1 MSALTNLTGP
11 NTPEAKQQTQAPA
24 KPVPLCAQKMGS
36 AMNALKRL
44 GPYREHRARKPARF
58 SERTEGAVLS
68 IRGVEG

>member
-1 MSALTNLTGP
+1 
-11 NTPEAKQQTQAPA
+11 
-24 KPVPLCAQKMGS
+24 MGS